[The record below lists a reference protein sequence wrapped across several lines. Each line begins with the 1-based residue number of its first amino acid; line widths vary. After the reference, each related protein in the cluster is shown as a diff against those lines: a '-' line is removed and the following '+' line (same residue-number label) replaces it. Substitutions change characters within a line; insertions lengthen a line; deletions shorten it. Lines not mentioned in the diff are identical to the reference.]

1 MLPHKFWLHDLF
13 NSGVSQLEKDQRK
26 LRIGWEEEKPSR
38 DVLQSQNFLVWFRR
52 PEPDLLLPRLM
63 WHSLAS
69 GMGGGQGGAGDT
81 AVTPSTAFTV
91 FRSSGDDTCV
101 KNSLKVKVHCGLLEA
116 DKQGSFVRPRD
127 SCLLDFIGKC
137 T

>member
-1 MLPHKFWLHDLF
+1 MVQVTRTKPAAAQGDVAQP
-13 NSGVSQLEKDQRK
+13 S
-26 LRIGWEEEKPSR
+26 LRNGRGW
-38 DVLQSQNFLVWFRR
+38 
-52 PEPDLLLPRLM
+52 
-63 WHSLAS
+63 
-69 GMGGGQGGAGDT
+69 GGARDT

-91 FRSSGDDTCV
+91 FKSSEDDTCV
-101 KNSLKVKVHCGLLEA
+101 KNSLKVKVQYGVLEA